1 MQSQRLVGLAAIL
14 IEPAK
19 EFQKLQAHVVDIAAQ
34 QVQRQI
40 QRITDEG
47 DDDEEDPYYNAVNY
61 FEFPNNQ
68 KAVAKLIEDGKGP
81 MEKLGGQN
89 PLPVYDK
96 VAKGV
101 SIDYVIANDDY
112 FFRFLEHARREY
124 MKGDLTN
131 IFECVNYIYLSFV

>member
-1 MQSQRLVGLAAIL
+1 MYNLYAR
-14 IEPAK
+14 
-19 EFQKLQAHVVDIAAQ
+19 
-34 QVQRQI
+34 
-40 QRITDEG
+40 

-68 KAVAKLIEDGKGP
+68 KAVAKLIEDGEGP

-112 FFRFLEHARREY
+112 FFRFVGDARREY
-124 MKGDLTN
+124 MESDLTN
-131 IFECVNYIYLSFV
+131 IFECVNYIKEQVDVNFPDVDIPN